1 MKSVLSII
9 VTYNFEPWLDK
20 CLSSLLHSSYPTDI
34 IIIDNASQDNTV
46 ELIRQN
52 YPQIILLE
60 SRVNLGFGKAN
71 NLGFAYALDNGYDF
85 VFLVNQDAWV
95 QSNCLAYLTEKPYP
109 KDIGIISPMHYDGTG
124 QALDKGFADYMKQV
138 DANENIV
145 TSSFVNAAFWLIPLF
160 ILKQVGGFSPLFYH
174 YGEDSDYV
182 HRLHYHGYKIA
193 VNREAIAY
201 HDRQNRTSDDSRKAF
216 FKREFIYFLTEY
228 ANIKYSFPKAF
239 IYAVLASIKKALQ
252 AIYKDRYTFVAYLG
266 IALKLMEKTKAVVTT
281 RRANKKTENRY
292 WLKNL

>member
-46 ELIRQN
+46 KLIRQN

-71 NLGFAYALDNGYDF
+71 NLGFAYALDKGYDF

-95 QSNCLAYLTEKPYP
+95 QPNCLAYLTENPYP

-138 DANENIV
+138 DGNENRV
-145 TSSFVNAAFWLIPLF
+145 TSSVGNAGCWLLPLF
-160 ILKQVGGFSPLFYH
+160 ILTQ
-174 YGEDSDYV
+174 
-182 HRLHYHGYKIA
+182 
-193 VNREAIAY
+193 EA
-201 HDRQNRTSDDSRKAF
+201 
-216 FKREFIYFLTEY
+216 
-228 ANIKYSFPKAF
+228 
-239 IYAVLASIKKALQ
+239 
-252 AIYKDRYTFVAYLG
+252 
-266 IALKLMEKTKAVVTT
+266 
-281 RRANKKTENRY
+281 
-292 WLKNL
+292 W